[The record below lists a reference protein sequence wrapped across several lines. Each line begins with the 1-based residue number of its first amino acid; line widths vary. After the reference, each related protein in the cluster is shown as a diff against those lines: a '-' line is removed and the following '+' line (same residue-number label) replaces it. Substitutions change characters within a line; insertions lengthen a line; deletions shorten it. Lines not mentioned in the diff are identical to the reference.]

1 MDQRHT
7 YYRFVLLGFV
17 LGFTS
22 ASVLTLINTAITVE
36 PEELENR
43 FEVVDKYRNCN
54 VVKWNGN
61 GHYREYKF
69 FLDCP
74 SQRHSVI
81 QNDRG

>member
-1 MDQRHT
+1 MEQKLT
-7 YYRFVLLGFV
+7 YYRFILLGFI

-22 ASVLTLINTAITVE
+22 ATVLTLINTAITVE
-36 PEELENR
+36 PKEQELENR
-43 FEVVDKYRNCN
+43 FQVVDKYGNCN

-61 GHYREYKF
+61 GNYREYKF

-81 QNDRG
+81 QK

>member
-1 MDQRHT
+1 MDQKLT
-7 YYRFVLLGFV
+7 YYRFILLGFV

-22 ASVLTLINTAITVE
+22 ATVLTLINTAITVE
-36 PEELENR
+36 PKEQELENR

-74 SQRHSVI
+74 SQQHSVI
-81 QNDRG
+81 QK

>member
-1 MDQRHT
+1 MEQKLT
-7 YYRFVLLGFV
+7 YYRFILLGFV

-22 ASVLTLINTAITVE
+22 ATVLTLINTAITVE
-36 PEELENR
+36 PKELENR

-61 GHYREYKF
+61 RNYRVYEF

-74 SQRHSVI
+74 SNQHSVI
-81 QNDRG
+81 QK

>member
-1 MDQRHT
+1 MEQKLT
-7 YYRFVLLGFV
+7 YYRFILLGFV

-22 ASVLTLINTAITVE
+22 ATVLTLINTAITVE

-43 FEVVDKYRNCN
+43 FEVVDKYGNCN
-54 VVKWNGN
+54 VVKWNG
-61 GHYREYKF
+61 GSYAEYKF

>member
-1 MDQRHT
+1 MEQKLT
-7 YYRFVLLGFV
+7 YYRFILLGFV

-22 ASVLTLINTAITVE
+22 ATVLTLINTAITVE
-36 PEELENR
+36 PKELGNR

-54 VVKWNGN
+54 VVKWNGGN
-61 GHYREYKF
+61 YREYKF

-81 QNDRG
+81 QK

>member
-1 MDQRHT
+1 MDQKLT
-7 YYRFVLLGFV
+7 YYRFILLGFV

-22 ASVLTLINTAITVE
+22 ATVLTLINTAITVE
-36 PEELENR
+36 PKEQEPENR

-54 VVKWNGN
+54 VVKWNG
-61 GHYREYKF
+61 GSYAEYKF

-81 QNDRG
+81 QK